1 MFKHILV
8 PTDGSVVAKKAI
20 DAAVQFA
27 KESGARITGYY
38 ALPQQ
43 PYVFGGS
50 GEIEKAIGERY
61 AATAR
66 EEAEDAI
73 NVIRL
78 EARQAGVSFEAFV
91 TTAETPYDG
100 IMKAARQCGCDVIF
114 MASNGR
120 SGLPEQILGSV
131 THKVL
136 QLSKTP
142 VLVYR

>member
-8 PTDGSVVAKKAI
+8 PTDGSAVAKKAI

-27 KESGARITGYY
+27 KETGAKITGYY
-38 ALPQQ
+38 ALPGQ
-43 PYVFGGS
+43 PYS
-50 GEIEKAIGERY
+50 YSSDGEVDEAVREQY
-61 AATAR
+61 AKLVR
-66 EEAEDAI
+66 EEAEDAVD
-73 NVIRL
+73 VIRL
-78 EARQAGVSFEAFV
+78 EAKQAGVPCTSIITLAP
-91 TTAETPYDG
+91 TPYQG
-100 IMKAARQCGCDVIF
+100 IVEAAQASRCDVIF

-120 SGLPEQILGSV
+120 SGLPEQMLGSV

>member
-20 DAAVQFA
+20 DAAVLFA
-27 KESGARITGYY
+27 KETGARITGYY
-38 ALPQQ
+38 AM
-43 PYVFGGS
+43 PYPSYAGDQS
-50 GEIEKAIGERY
+50 GEMERAVAERY
-61 AATAR
+61 AAAAR
-66 EEAEDAI
+66 EEAEDAV
-73 NVIRL
+73 NVIER
-78 EARQAGVSFEAFV
+78 EARQSGVRFDALIS
-91 TTAETPYDG
+91 TAETPYDG
-100 IMKAARQCGCDVIF
+100 IISAARQCGCDVIF

-131 THKVL
+131 TQKVL